1 MNDGDGIQNPT
12 PMQYMVII
20 GMAMSLLLGIFIIFP
35 LKERITNA
43 KQVQM
48 MAGVNPIVFWFSNFA
63 WDFIV
68 YFIISL
74 ILAVILYVFDKRFT
88 FHTNGGFGTL
98 VFLFFLLGLAGIP
111 WVYILSFPFK
121 SAPAAYATLIMS
133 TMVTGLFLVFTNK

>member
-1 MNDGDGIQNPT
+1 MC
-12 PMQYMVII
+12 
-20 GMAMSLLLGIFIIFP
+20 LLLGIFIIFP

-68 YFIISL
+68 YFLISL
-74 ILAVILYVFDKRFT
+74 IFALILYLFDKRYT
-88 FHTNGGFGTL
+88 LHSNGGFGTL

-111 WVYILSFPFK
+111 WAYILSFPFK
-121 SAPAAYATLIMS
+121 SAPAAYSILIISTIATGWQI
-133 TMVTGLFLVFTNK
+133 F